1 MSELKTKPQASSASK
16 GATCNLAPHIVCAG
30 ANDAI
35 DFYKKA
41 FGAQELTRIPGKD
54 GKLMHGAITINGAT
68 VMLTDESPQYGSLSP
83 KSLNGTSVTLHLNV
97 DDVDAFMATAQAA
110 GANIIMP
117 AADMFWGDRYGV
129 LVDPFGHRWSIATHQ
144 RDLTPEEL
152 MTAAREFQDKANCP

>member
-1 MSELKTKPQASSASK
+1 MSDLKTKPQASSASK
-16 GATCNLAPHIVCAG
+16 AATCSLAPHIVCAG

-41 FGAQELTRIPGKD
+41 FGAQEMMRMPGKD

-83 KSLNGTSVTLHLNV
+83 KSLNGTPVTLHLNV

-117 AADMFWGDRYGV
+117 PADMFWGDRYGV